1 MSDIKLTAAQKRKI
15 NTAVNSLNKVRA
27 ELQKDNPDYY
37 INWYLEDCGNLNLLE
52 NNSHDLADTYGAANQ
67 EVVIETFDLDHSS
80 GGGW

>member
-27 ELQKDNPDYY
+27 ELQRGNPDYY

-52 NNSHDLADTYGAANQ
+52 NDSHDGAANQ
-67 EVVIETFDLDHSS
+67 EVVIETFDLDHSA

>member
-27 ELQKDNPDYY
+27 ELQRNNPDYY
-37 INWYLEDCGNLNLLE
+37 INWYLEDCGNFNLLE
-52 NNSHDLADTYGAANQ
+52 NDSHDLDSYGAASQ
-67 EVVIETFDLDHSS
+67 EVIIETFDLDESS

>member
-15 NTAVNSLNKVRA
+15 NTVMNSLNKVRA
-27 ELQKDNPDYY
+27 ELQMDNPDYY

-52 NNSHDLADTYGAANQ
+52 NDSHDGSTHNGEVIIDTFN
-67 EVVIETFDLDHSS
+67 LDHSS